1 MDNYAYNLRKKI
13 QSELDNINNIELM
26 INRQNDERSQTNY
39 QPNANMMQA
48 SDGSTGKGSFENIE
62 INDS

>member
-1 MDNYAYNLRKKI
+1 M
-13 QSELDNINNIELM
+13 QSQLDNINNIELM